1 MKRRQILELCSL
13 VLLRRRCL
21 WGRCLLRGLLRVLL
35 VIPRGLATLHAAGH
49 GGCGSRNYGRA
60 GCHT

>member
-1 MKRRQILELCSL
+1 MKRRQVLELCGL
-13 VLLRRRCL
+13 VLLCWCLRR
-21 WGRCLLRGLLRVLL
+21 RCLLRGLLRVLF

-49 GGCGSRNYGRA
+49 GGSGSRDDGGA